1 MVKEEKRNKS
11 LYLQVLLAAL
21 EMVCEAG
28 FQMGL
33 HKLLHQHKKIIK
45 KKSLKQEI

>member
-11 LYLQVLLAAL
+11 LYLPVLLAAL

-33 HKLLHQHKKIIK
+33 HKVLHRH
-45 KKSLKQEI
+45 